1 MHKIEIKTEQNVE
14 FIEITDRVQDIINKE
29 RIEDGADYLFIT
41 HTTAGLTIN
50 ENADPSVAEDIQ
62 MALNQLFD
70 AMPFRHIEGNS
81 PAHIKASL
89 LGNSLNLLIE
99 KGKIVLGTW
108 QGIFLAE
115 FDGPRTRKIYFRF
128 IPVS

>member
-1 MHKIEIKTEQNVE
+1 MHKIEIKTEKQVQ
-14 FIEITDRVQDIINKE
+14 FIEITNRVQDIINKE
-29 RIEDGADYLFIT
+29 RIEDGVGYLFIT

-70 AMPFRHIEGNS
+70 TMSFQHIEGNS

-115 FDGPRTRKIYFRF
+115 FDGPRTRKVYLNLIQ
-128 IPVS
+128 VG

>member
-1 MHKIEIKTEQNVE
+1 MHKIEIKTGQSVE
-14 FIEITDRVQDIINKE
+14 LISITSRVQDLINKG
-29 RIEDGADYLFIT
+29 RIKDGVGYLFVA

-50 ENADPSVAEDIQ
+50 ENADPSVAKDIQ

-70 AMPFRHIEGNS
+70 SMSFRHFEGNS

-89 LGNSLNLLIE
+89 LGNSLNLLIK

-115 FDGPRTRKIYFRF
+115 FDGSRTRKVYFSL
-128 IPVS
+128 IPAS

>member
-14 FIEITDRVQDIINKE
+14 FIEITNRIQEIINKE
-29 RIEDGADYLFIT
+29 RVKDGVCYLFIT

-50 ENADPSVAEDIQ
+50 ENADPSVAQDIQ

-115 FDGPRTRKIYFRF
+115 FDGPRKRKVYFRI
-128 IPVS
+128 IPAS

>member
-14 FIEITDRVQDIINKE
+14 FIEITNRVQDIINKE
-29 RIEDGADYLFIT
+29 KIKDGVGYLFVT

-50 ENADPSVAEDIQ
+50 ENADPSVSEDIQ
-62 MALNQLFD
+62 IALNRLFD
-70 AMPFRHIEGNS
+70 TMSFRHVEGNS

-115 FDGPRTRKIYFRF
+115 FDGPRIRKVCLSFM
-128 IPVS
+128 PTS

>member
-1 MHKIEIKTEQNVE
+1 MHEIEIKTEQNVE
-14 FIEITDRVQDIINKE
+14 FIEITNRVQDIINKE
-29 RIEDGADYLFIT
+29 RIKDGVGYLFIT

-50 ENADPSVAEDIQ
+50 ENADPSVAQDIQ

-70 AMPFRHIEGNS
+70 NMSFQHIEGNS

-89 LGNSLNLLIE
+89 LGNSLNLIIE

-108 QGIFLAE
+108 QGIFLTE
-115 FDGPRTRKIYFRF
+115 FDGPRTRKVYLKF
-128 IPVS
+128 IQAG

>member
-1 MHKIEIKTEQNVE
+1 MHEIEIKTEQNVE
-14 FIEITDRVQDIINKE
+14 FIEITNRVQDIINKE
-29 RIEDGADYLFIT
+29 RIKDGVGYLFIT

-50 ENADPSVAEDIQ
+50 ENADPSVAQDIQ

-70 AMPFRHIEGNS
+70 NMSFQHIEGNS

-89 LGNSLNLLIE
+89 LGNSLNLIIE

-108 QGIFLAE
+108 QGIFLTE
-115 FDGPRTRKIYFRF
+115 FDGPRTRKVYLKF
-128 IPVS
+128 IPAG

>member
-1 MHKIEIKTEQNVE
+1 MHKIEIKTEQSVE
-14 FIEITDRVQDIINKE
+14 FIEITNRVQDIINKE
-29 RIEDGADYLFIT
+29 RVKDGVCYLFVP

-62 MALNQLFD
+62 MVNQLFD
-70 AMPFRHIEGNS
+70 PMSFRHFAGNA

-99 KGKIVLGTW
+99 KGEIVSGTW

-115 FDGPRTRKIYFRF
+115 FDGSRTRKVYFNL
-128 IPVS
+128 IPAS

>member
-29 RIEDGADYLFIT
+29 RIEDGAGYLFIT

>member
-1 MHKIEIKTEQNVE
+1 MFKIEIKTEQNVQ
-14 FIEITDRVQDIINKE
+14 FIDITSRVQNLVNQANIK
-29 RIEDGADYLFIT
+29 DGVGYLFAA

-62 MALNQLFD
+62 MAMNQLLDSMSFQ
-70 AMPFRHIEGNS
+70 HIEGNS

-89 LGNSLNLLIE
+89 LGNSLNFLIE

-115 FDGPRTRKIYFRF
+115 FDGPRTRKIYFSL
-128 IPVS
+128 IPAS

>member
-1 MHKIEIKTEQNVE
+1 MHKIEIKTERQVE

-29 RIEDGADYLFIT
+29 RIEDGAGYLFIT

>member
-1 MHKIEIKTEQNVE
+1 V
-14 FIEITDRVQDIINKE
+14 
-29 RIEDGADYLFIT
+29 GYLSIT

-62 MALNQLFD
+62 MALNRLFD
-70 AMPFRHIEGNS
+70 NMPFRHIEGNS

-89 LGNSLNLLIE
+89 LGNSLNLLIK

-115 FDGPRTRKIYFRF
+115 FDGPRTRKIYLSLM
-128 IPVS
+128 PAS

>member
-1 MHKIEIKTEQNVE
+1 MHEIEIKTKQNVE
-14 FIEITDRVQDIINKE
+14 FIEIANRVQDIINKE
-29 RIEDGADYLFIT
+29 RIKDGVGYLFIT

-50 ENADPSVAEDIQ
+50 ENADPSVAQDIQ

-70 AMPFRHIEGNS
+70 NMSFQHIEGNS

-89 LGNSLNLLIE
+89 LGNSLNLIIE

-108 QGIFLAE
+108 QGIFLTE
-115 FDGPRTRKIYFRF
+115 FDGPRTRKVYLKF
-128 IPVS
+128 IPAG